1 MAATVSINGDEEPWT
16 PPPLLLPVGDGVDPM
31 DLLPFIGKEGNALYL
46 MGNTRVEFPSDLY
59 PPSWDERFVLQNAIT
74 EAGKASKRKLIVQQ
88 TRSVGVDHV
97 FRIACYKNRTKTYR
111 DRATKERA
119 LANADNRYNEG
130 IKRDRVTNKNLRHD
144 SSEFPSCSGAS
155 DAMRV
160 ETKRSRV
167 SIAVYPFGA

>member
-74 EAGKASKRKLIVQQ
+74 EAGKASKRKLSLFNKPGVLVWTTCLESHVTRTGQKH
-88 TRSVGVDHV
+88 TGTELPRSVPWQMPTTDTMK
-97 FRIACYKNRTKTYR
+97 ASNATALPTRTFVTILQNFP
-111 DRATKERA
+111 AVAERA
-119 LANADNRYNEG
+119 
-130 IKRDRVTNKNLRHD
+130 
-144 SSEFPSCSGAS
+144 
-155 DAMRV
+155 MRC
-160 ETKRSRV
+160 E
-167 SIAVYPFGA
+167 

>member
-1 MAATVSINGDEEPWT
+1 MDSSPSSTAY
-16 PPPLLLPVGDGVDPM
+16 VGDGVDPM

-74 EAGKASKRKLIVQQ
+74 EAGKASKRKLSLFNKPGVLVWTTCLESHVTRTGQKH
-88 TRSVGVDHV
+88 TGTELPRSVPWQMPTTDTMK
-97 FRIACYKNRTKTYR
+97 ASN
-111 DRATKERA
+111 ATA
-119 LANADNRYNEG
+119 LP
-130 IKRDRVTNKNLRHD
+130 ITNKNLRHD